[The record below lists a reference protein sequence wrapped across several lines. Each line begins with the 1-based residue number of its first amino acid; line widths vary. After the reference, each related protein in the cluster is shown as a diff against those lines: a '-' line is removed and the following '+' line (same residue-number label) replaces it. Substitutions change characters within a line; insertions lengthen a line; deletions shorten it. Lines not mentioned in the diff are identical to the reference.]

1 MSSNIIKVIIRYR
14 NVINFLLLEERLL
27 NSFSLDWND
36 VLLDDIRVY
45 KVIIKLCVKVDV
57 NK

>member
-14 NVINFLLLEERLL
+14 NVINFFLLEERLL